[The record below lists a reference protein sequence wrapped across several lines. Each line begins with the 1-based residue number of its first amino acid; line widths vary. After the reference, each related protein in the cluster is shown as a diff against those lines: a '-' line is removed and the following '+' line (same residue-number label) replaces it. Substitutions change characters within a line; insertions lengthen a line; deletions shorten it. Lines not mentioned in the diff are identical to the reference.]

1 MIEKGLDAKKV
12 VMVVTDLLPAYN
24 EVIAHT
30 FPNAV
35 HQCCVFHLVQA
46 FNKELISAL
55 TVHRKANF
63 VKGDRKEAHKTAFL
77 LLKGQEKLTPKERE
91 TVLEFCDLY
100 PQVAANY
107 ALKED
112 IRTLYA
118 TVNTPAQAY
127 ALKDIIIDQY
137 QNTIS
142 EPMKKGLELFV
153 KHFDKSIA
161 FLQKG
166 YFLDRTNNDAERMMR
181 AIKRIQQT
189 HYFLRTDKTYIRKIK
204 VILGLQIPLTA

>member
-1 MIEKGLDAKKV
+1 LITKGLDAEKV
-12 VMVVTDLLPAYN
+12 AMVVTDLLPAYN
-24 EVIAHT
+24 EVIANT

-35 HQCCVFHLVQA
+35 HQCCIFHLVQA
-46 FNKELISAL
+46 FNKELITAL
-55 TVHRKANF
+55 NVHRKANF
-63 VKGDRKEAHKTAFL
+63 VKGARKEAHKTAFL
-77 LLKGQEKLTPKERE
+77 LLKGQEKLTQTEQK
-91 TVLEFCDLY
+91 TVFEFCDTY
-100 PQVAANY
+100 PEVAANY

-118 TVNTPAQAY
+118 TVTTPVQAY
-127 ALKDIIIDQY
+127 AFKDIIIDQY
-137 QNTIS
+137 QDTIT

-166 YFLDRTNNDAERMMR
+166 FFLDRTNNDAERMMR

-189 HYFLRTDKTYIRKIK
+189 HYFLRTDQTYIRK
-204 VILGLQIPLTA
+204 VRVVLGLQIPLAS